1 MYWKYL
7 GKLTKSDYYIVKKK
21 DSMLII
27 RRGGT
32 FLPTPRHV
40 RVKSVVHKN
49 KLYRDWKSTTDN
61 NEYQIKQVNF
71 KTYERILKKKIEEC
85 KQKHYFDAFSAQKIT
100 LKNIGYNR

>member
-32 FLPTPRHV
+32 FLPTPGHV
-40 RVKSVVHKN
+40 RV
-49 KLYRDWKSTTDN
+49 N
-61 NEYQIKQVNF
+61 NSE
-71 KTYERILKKKIEEC
+71 
-85 KQKHYFDAFSAQKIT
+85 KHRHSKYIALHHTIA
-100 LKNIGYNR
+100 